1 MAAGFCFV
9 LFFVDECGTVSRSGA
24 KNQQTAPGYQRPGW
38 PSGDPRR
45 CRVPGDTL
53 VQTSGGERGVEF
65 NENRLP
71 VRFTSQEQRA
81 GLSGK
86 EGRGFLKKAGAEPK
100 QGGWFKEQ
108 DTGVQDQLWESD
120 TLTLSLESW
129 LHDFPV
135 VGPGA
140 SHLTYLTRVNLYF
153 LTR

>member
-1 MAAGFCFV
+1 M
-9 LFFVDECGTVSRSGA
+9 
-24 KNQQTAPGYQRPGW
+24 
-38 PSGDPRR
+38 
-45 CRVPGDTL
+45 
-53 VQTSGGERGVEF
+53 QTSGGERGVEF

-140 SHLTYLTRVNLYF
+140 SHCAAPHLCAWAHLSMEETTPALHPPYECDGRLDHFGGSCQPQVS
-153 LTR
+153 